1 MSKKIIIF
9 GAGISGLTIAHE
21 LVEKGFNVEIYEKDS
36 INGGMARSFRDNND
50 VPTEHS
56 WRGYGP
62 FYKNLYDILNRI
74 PLPNS
79 KVNIETFSSARLEDT
94 QRVFPLEEVIKH
106 NKENDAWC
114 TYENN
119 VYNIT
124 DYISKHPGGSIIKNA
139 IGKDL
144 SEVWTKFGVAW
155 HMDNSSVL
163 SKLERYKIGKLS
175 ENFSDLPEKFLDL
188 PENFSDSPNIKTKTV
203 NDNLRSFK
211 MMLLKNK
218 VQNHNNKINIDTQDY
233 PYLIYLFSK
242 SILSN
247 NRREEYYK
255 TRLYPLLDKKVS
267 EVTKAY
273 LLDYVSGPGFGFD
286 KNNISVCHYSL
297 FLFRQL
303 LSGNKDWSVM
313 NAPTNEA
320 WIDIWVNYLKSK
332 GVKIFNNS
340 TLKNIIKN
348 KNNEKEI
355 DYCIIQANN
364 INKIVKGDEYIISI
378 NPNYVEE
385 ICINSNLTDLALIH
399 NKLNTINNQISFRLG
414 FNKKIDFPKKR
425 LGFVLMDSPYNI
437 TFYPQEDNW
446 DTNIKLGMNGKI
458 KSLWSGTIILPYIK
472 GSLTN
477 KSAISLNKDELL
489 KEIIYQFFESKDL
502 KSIMK
507 QDITEKD
514 IIHKEI
520 FEDWF
525 WNGNNLESKN
535 KKWVNNTYNEEFRPD
550 NKTNYNN
557 LYLAGSHT
565 KTEISIWSMESA
577 VESGKNASNYILSKY
592 KINKCIQY
600 NHKFPILIDLIGKI
614 DDILYALN
622 LPNIVDVSLFIILV
636 FIIIFIYNNKK
647 NPAWK

>member
-62 FYKNLYDILNRI
+62 FYKNLYNILNRI

-79 KVNIETFSSARLEDT
+79 NVNIETFSSARLEDT

-175 ENFSDLPEKFLDL
+175 KIN
-188 PENFSDSPNIKTKTV
+188 ENFSDSPNIKTKTV

-267 EVTKAY
+267 DVTKAY

-355 DYCIIQANN
+355 DYCIIQYEQ
-364 INKIVKGDEYIISI
+364 IYRLSRTTSH
-378 NPNYVEE
+378 YV
-385 ICINSNLTDLALIH
+385 
-399 NKLNTINNQISFRLG
+399 
-414 FNKKIDFPKKR
+414 
-425 LGFVLMDSPYNI
+425 
-437 TFYPQEDNW
+437 
-446 DTNIKLGMNGKI
+446 
-458 KSLWSGTIILPYIK
+458 
-472 GSLTN
+472 
-477 KSAISLNKDELL
+477 
-489 KEIIYQFFESKDL
+489 
-502 KSIMK
+502 
-507 QDITEKD
+507 
-514 IIHKEI
+514 
-520 FEDWF
+520 
-525 WNGNNLESKN
+525 
-535 KKWVNNTYNEEFRPD
+535 
-550 NKTNYNN
+550 
-557 LYLAGSHT
+557 
-565 KTEISIWSMESA
+565 
-577 VESGKNASNYILSKY
+577 
-592 KINKCIQY
+592 
-600 NHKFPILIDLIGKI
+600 
-614 DDILYALN
+614 
-622 LPNIVDVSLFIILV
+622 
-636 FIIIFIYNNKK
+636 
-647 NPAWK
+647 